1 MVHNK
6 IVEITVI
13 DNMDFEEAEASNP
26 VTIKERIDNALSSLS
41 DLSTASMSRSEILS
55 GLSG

>member
-1 MVHNK
+1 
-6 IVEITVI
+6 
-13 DNMDFEEAEASNP
+13 MDFEEVEASNP